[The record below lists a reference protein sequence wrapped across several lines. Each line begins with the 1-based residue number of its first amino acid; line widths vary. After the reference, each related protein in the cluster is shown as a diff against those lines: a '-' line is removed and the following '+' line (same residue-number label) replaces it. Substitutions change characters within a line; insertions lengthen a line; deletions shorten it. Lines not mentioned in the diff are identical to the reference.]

1 MLNNI
6 RARISYMGGANQQ
19 KRMNIDK
26 LKGLKKALLYSYQAA
41 TAVLSDGRE
50 FRCLINPNKLNVD
63 LDNKILSIPFEDVP
77 VNNFSE
83 DEPSFD
89 NGDLG
94 FETGISIKDT
104 WGDMAPVDSL
114 PDLEPSQPI
123 YGNGI
128 QPTGLKEGDV
138 IEWKENGSYWM
149 IYLQRLEETAYFR
162 ADLRRC
168 RYQIELDNGSRYW
181 IYVKGPSEKNIG
193 WFKDSGNYFNKLN
206 YTLQMYITQN
216 KETSEYFHRFSKIVI
231 NGRPWEVQ
239 AIDDMS
245 TPGLIEVHLKE
256 AYSNTPETNIE
267 QAVKQATKVVKIDER
282 DEMYIHGLE
291 EVGPY
296 EVHNYELK
304 NYAGETGF
312 WKIVNMSRKNMVK
325 FTNTDKYN
333 ATINILTGK
342 SGTFELI
349 YETAQGVV
357 IAAIKI
363 KVLSV

>member
-1 MLNNI
+1 MLDNM
-6 RARISYMGGANQQ
+6 RMRISYMGGSNQQ

-26 LKGLKKALLYSYQAA
+26 LKSLKKALLYSYQAA

-50 FRCLINPNKLNVD
+50 FRCLINPNKLSVD

-77 VNNFSE
+77 VNGIPE
-83 DEPSFD
+83 DEPNID
-89 NGDLG
+89 NSDLG
-94 FETGISIKDT
+94 FETGVDIEGI
-104 WGDMAPVDSL
+104 WNDMVPVDSL
-114 PDLEPSQPI
+114 PDATPSKPI
-123 YGNGI
+123 CYGGMQI
-128 QPTGLKEGDV
+128 IGLKEGDV

-168 RYQIELDNGSRYW
+168 RYQIELSNGSRYW
-181 IYVKGPSEKNIG
+181 VYVKGPSEKNIS

-206 YTLQMYITQN
+206 YTLQMYVAQN
-216 KETSEYFHRFSKIVI
+216 KETSDYFHRFSKIVI

-239 AIDDMS
+239 AIDDIS

-256 AYSNTPETNIE
+256 TYSNTPETNIE
-267 QAVKQATKVVKIDER
+267 QAVEQAIKVVEIDER
-282 DEMYIHGLE
+282 DEMYIHGLT

-304 NYAGETGF
+304 NYAGGTGI
-312 WKIVNMSRKNMVK
+312 WKITNMSRKNMVK
-325 FTNTDKYN
+325 FTNTDKYH
-333 ATINILTGK
+333 ATISILTGK
-342 SGTFELI
+342 SGTFELM
-349 YETAQGVV
+349 YETTQGVV
-357 IAAIKI
+357 VAATKI